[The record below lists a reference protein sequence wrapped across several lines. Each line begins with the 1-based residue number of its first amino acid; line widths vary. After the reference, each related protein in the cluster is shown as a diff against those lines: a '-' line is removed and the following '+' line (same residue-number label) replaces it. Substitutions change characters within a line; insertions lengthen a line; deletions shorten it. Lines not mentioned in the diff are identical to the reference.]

1 MPQPA
6 GGIAI
11 KDVVGQDV
19 VAENV
24 ATRDVAIVGAGPVG
38 LCLALELAA
47 LGLTVTV
54 IDRAPWE
61 ALASPDDDG
70 REIALTH
77 ASRRQLAAAGIAIPE
92 DRMAPIREARLYN
105 GDPPHG
111 MTLASARGEAQD
123 GIGQLVANHL
133 IRRAAFEA
141 VRDVDRIE
149 LITGHGV
156 QALNGGADWR
166 SVRLDDQRDI
176 PARLVVAADGR
187 LSVTRRLAGLSAQIH
202 DTGQRLLVRRM
213 AHERPHRQ
221 TTWSWF
227 HGERGLA
234 LLPLAGDTAS
244 LVMTLPP
251 EDAERLEAMSPTAFA
266 AEATR
271 LYRGC
276 VGEMTCLDALHDYPL
291 TVSHADRL
299 VADRVALVGDAA
311 LGLHPVTAHGFNVG
325 LASVRRLVKALA
337 SHAGTTADVGAAA
350 GLASYARHH
359 QRAIVPLWHASRALV
374 ALYGDTRPPA
384 RLARHLAL
392 GAARRIA
399 PLQWLMEGYL
409 ARH

>member
-1 MPQPA
+1 MSQPA
-6 GGIAI
+6 RDVALKDIAI
-11 KDVVGQDV
+11 KDVV
-19 VAENV
+19 
-24 ATRDVAIVGAGPVG
+24 IVGAGPVG

-47 LGLTVTV
+47 LDLSVTL
-54 IDRAPWE
+54 IDAAPYT

-77 ASRRQLAAAGIAIPE
+77 ASREQLAAAGIDIPE
-92 DRMAPIREARLYN
+92 EQMASIREAHLYN
-105 GDPPHG
+105 GASPRG
-111 MTLASARGEAQD
+111 MTLASARGKDQGREGQD
-123 GIGQLVANHL
+123 SIGQLVANHV

-141 VRDVDRIE
+141 VRGVERIE
-149 LITGHGV
+149 LVTGRRV
-156 QALNGGADWR
+156 SALGTGAGGR
-166 SVRLDDQRDI
+166 SVWLDDQTHI

-187 LSVTRRLAGLSAQIH
+187 LSATRRLAGLSAQIH

-213 AHERPHRQ
+213 AHSRPHQQ

-251 EDAERLEAMSPTAFA
+251 HDAEWLKALSSDAFA

-271 LYRGC
+271 LYQGS

-291 TVSHADRL
+291 TVSRAEHL

-311 LGLHPVTAHGFNVG
+311 VGLHPVTAHGFNVG
-325 LASVRRLVKALA
+325 LASVRRLVEALTHHGKAVE
-337 SHAGTTADVGAAA
+337 DVGAAA
-350 GLASYARHH
+350 GLASYVRHH
-359 QRAIVPLWHASRALV
+359 QRAILPLWHASRALV
-374 ALYGDTRPPA
+374 ALYSDTRPPA
-384 RLARHLAL
+384 RLVRHLAL
-392 GAARRIA
+392 GAARQAA

-409 ARH
+409 AKSPVRR